1 MTHTLQARQRNDA
14 DLAANERKIETLSA
28 KRDAI
33 DRELADL
40 QTTRRALMAMA
51 ISLRDEGGQL

>member
-51 ISLRDEGGQL
+51 VSLRDEGGQL

>member
-14 DLAANERKIETLSA
+14 DLAANERKIETLEA

-51 ISLRDEGGQL
+51 VSLRDEGGQL